1 MKVIEVKKAF
11 KLLIELTEDECRAL
25 VEVLEPLTDELG
37 RRTYDIFDKLDDI
50 VCDIEKV
57 RK

>member
-1 MKVIEVKKAF
+1 MKVVKV
-11 KLLIELTEDECRAL
+11 LVELTEDECRAL